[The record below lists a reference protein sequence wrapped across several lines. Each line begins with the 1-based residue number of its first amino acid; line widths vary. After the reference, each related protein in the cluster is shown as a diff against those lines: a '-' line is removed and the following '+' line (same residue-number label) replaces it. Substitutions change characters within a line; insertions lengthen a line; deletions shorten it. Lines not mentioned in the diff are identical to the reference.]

1 MTGTRRMLVALL
13 RLALLFAIESAAAA
27 GQSRSTCSLAN
38 IDISEGMS
46 RTDLE
51 ARLAKV
57 SGRTSTVSPYANNLA
72 GGTVEYRD
80 GQCVL
85 TVVYRAGA
93 PAPLVR
99 AGPGRV
105 AHLSPKDETVIT
117 HRIRVDP
124 TPGNRVDRG
133 GAK

>member
-1 MTGTRRMLVALL
+1 MTDTRRMLVALV
-13 RLALLFAIESAAAA
+13 RLALLFAFKTAEAAA
-27 GQSRSTCSLAN
+27 QDLSTCPLAN

-57 SGRTSTVSPYANNLA
+57 SGRTSTYSPYANNLP
-72 GGTVEYRD
+72 GGTVEYRE
-80 GQCVL
+80 GRCVL

-105 AHLSPKDETVIT
+105 EHLSPKDETVLT

-124 TPGNRVDRG
+124 TPDGRTDKRV
-133 GAK
+133 AK